1 MAVKSVEKIWMNGKL
16 IDWAEAKVHILSHV
30 IHYGSSFFEGI
41 RCYKSKNGPAVFRLG
56 DHVKRLILSAKVFRA
71 EIPYSFDQIFDAILE
86 TIRANDLENCY
97 IRPIAYRGYDDLNVN
112 PLKNPVELTIA
123 AYEWGS
129 YLGQGAHE
137 SGIDVC
143 VSSWRR
149 STPDTTPT
157 MAKIGG
163 AYMNSQLIKM
173 EAIVNGFSEG
183 IALDV
188 NGYVGEGSGENL
200 FLVQDNIIY
209 TPGIHNGILSGIT
222 RKSVIS
228 LAQDLGY
235 EVKEGNL
242 MREMLYMADE
252 MFFSGT
258 AAEITPIRSVDKMN
272 VGNGMPGKVTK
283 ELQHAFFDVVK
294 EGNDR
299 HGWLTYV
306 DGKDRILP
314 LTNINAR

>member
-1 MAVKSVEKIWMNGKL
+1 MPVKKVEKIWMNGKL
-16 IDWAEAKVHILSHV
+16 VNWDDAKVHILSHV

-41 RCYKSKNGPAVFRLG
+41 RCYKTPQGPAVFRLS
-56 DHVKRLILSAKVFRA
+56 DHVKRLIFSAKVFRA
-71 EIPYSFDQIFDAILE
+71 EIPFSHDEIFDAILT
-86 TIRANDLENCY
+86 TIKTNELENCY

-173 EAIVNGFSEG
+173 EAITNGFSEG

-200 FLVQDNIIY
+200 FLVHDNIIY

-222 RKSVIS
+222 RKTIMTI
-228 LAQDLGY
+228 AKEMGY
-235 EVKEGNL
+235 EIVEGNL

-283 ELQHAFFDVVK
+283 QLQEAFFDIVK
-294 EGNDR
+294 NGNDKY
-299 HGWLTYV
+299 GWLTYV
-306 DGKDRILP
+306 DGNEKIL
-314 LTNINAR
+314 NMQKISS

>member
-1 MAVKSVEKIWMNGKL
+1 MAVKRVEKIWMNGKL
-16 IDWAEAKVHILSHV
+16 INWDDAKVHVLSHV

-41 RCYKSKNGPAVFRLG
+41 RCYKSKNGPAVFRLS
-56 DHVKRLILSAKVFRA
+56 DHVKRLIHSARIFRA
-71 EIPYSFDQIFDAILE
+71 EIPYTYDEIFDAIIE
-86 TIRANDLENCY
+86 TIKTNELENCY

-173 EAIVNGFSEG
+173 EAIVNGYTEG

-200 FLVQDNIIY
+200 FVVQDNILY

-222 RKSVIS
+222 RKSVMI
-228 LAQDLGY
+228 LAKDLGY
-235 EVKEGNL
+235 EVKEGSL

-252 MFFSGT
+252 LFFSGT
-258 AAEITPIRSVDKMN
+258 AAEITPIRSVDKMI
-272 VGNGMPGKVTK
+272 VGQGMPGKITK
-283 ELQHAFFDVVK
+283 QLQEAFFDVVR
-294 EGNDR
+294 EGNDKYN
-299 HGWLTYV
+299 WLTYI
-306 DGKDRILP
+306 DGNEKILN
-314 LTNINAR
+314 LQNINAS

>member
-1 MAVKSVEKIWMNGKL
+1 MPVKKVEKIWMNGKL
-16 IDWAEAKVHILSHV
+16 VNWDDAKVHILSHV

-41 RCYKSKNGPAVFRLG
+41 RCYKTPQGPAVFRLS
-56 DHVKRLILSAKVFRA
+56 DHVKRLIFSAKVFRA
-71 EIPYSFDQIFDAILE
+71 EIPFSHDEIFDAILT
-86 TIRANDLENCY
+86 TIKTNELENCY

-173 EAIVNGFSEG
+173 EAITNGFSEG

-200 FLVQDNIIY
+200 FLVHDNIIY

-222 RKSVIS
+222 RKTIMTI
-228 LAQDLGY
+228 AKEMGY
-235 EVKEGNL
+235 QIVEGNL

-283 ELQHAFFDVVK
+283 QLQEAFFDIVK
-294 EGNDR
+294 NGNDKY
-299 HGWLTYV
+299 GWLTYV
-306 DGKDRILP
+306 DGNEKIL
-314 LTNINAR
+314 NMQKISS

>member
-1 MAVKSVEKIWMNGKL
+1 MPVKKVEKIWMNGKL
-16 IDWAEAKVHILSHV
+16 INWDEAKVHILSHV

-41 RCYKSKNGPAVFRLG
+41 RCYKTPQGPAVFRLS
-56 DHVKRLILSAKVFRA
+56 DHVKRLIFSAKVFRA
-71 EIPYSFDQIFDAILE
+71 EIPFSHDEIFDAILA
-86 TIRANDLENCY
+86 TIKTNELENCY

-173 EAIVNGFSEG
+173 EAITNGFSEG

-200 FLVQDNIIY
+200 FLVHDNIIY

-222 RKSVIS
+222 RKSVMRI
-228 LAQDLGY
+228 AKDMGY
-235 EVKEGNL
+235 EIVEGNL

-272 VGNGMPGKVTK
+272 IGNGMPGKVTK
-283 ELQHAFFDVVK
+283 QLQEAFFDIVK
-294 EGNDR
+294 NGNDKY
-299 HGWLTYV
+299 GWLTYV
-306 DGKDRILP
+306 DGNEKILNMQK
-314 LTNINAR
+314 LSS

>member
-1 MAVKSVEKIWMNGKL
+1 MPVKKVEKIWMNGKL
-16 IDWAEAKVHILSHV
+16 VNWDDAKVHILSHV

-41 RCYKSKNGPAVFRLG
+41 RCYKTPQGPAVFRLS
-56 DHVKRLILSAKVFRA
+56 DHVKRLIFSAKVFRA
-71 EIPYSFDQIFDAILE
+71 EIPFSHDEIFDAILT
-86 TIRANDLENCY
+86 TIKTNELENCY

-173 EAIVNGFSEG
+173 EAITNGFSEG

-200 FLVQDNIIY
+200 FLVHDNIIY

-222 RKSVIS
+222 RKTIMTI
-228 LAQDLGY
+228 AKEMGY
-235 EVKEGNL
+235 QIVEGNL

-283 ELQHAFFDVVK
+283 QLQEAFFDIVK
-294 EGNDR
+294 NGNDKY
-299 HGWLTYV
+299 GWLTYV
-306 DGKDRILP
+306 DGNEKILKMQK
-314 LTNINAR
+314 ISS

>member
-1 MAVKSVEKIWMNGKL
+1 MPVKKVEKIWMNGKL
-16 IDWAEAKVHILSHV
+16 INWDEAKVHILSHV

-41 RCYKSKNGPAVFRLG
+41 RCYKTPQGPAVFRLS
-56 DHVKRLILSAKVFRA
+56 DHVKRLIFSAKVFRA
-71 EIPYSFDQIFDAILE
+71 EIPFSHDEIFDAILA
-86 TIRANDLENCY
+86 TIKTNELENCY

-173 EAIVNGFSEG
+173 EAITNGFSEG

-200 FLVQDNIIY
+200 FVVHDNIIY

-222 RKSVIS
+222 RKSVMRI
-228 LAQDLGY
+228 AKDLGY
-235 EVKEGNL
+235 EIVEGNL

-283 ELQHAFFDVVK
+283 QLQEAFFDIVK
-294 EGNDR
+294 NGNDKY
-299 HGWLTYV
+299 GWLTYV
-306 DGKDRILP
+306 DGNEKILNMQK
-314 LTNINAR
+314 LSS

>member
-1 MAVKSVEKIWMNGKL
+1 MPVKKVEKIWMNGKF
-16 IDWAEAKVHILSHV
+16 INWDDAKVHVLSHV
-30 IHYGSSFFEGI
+30 LHYGSSFFEGI
-41 RCYKSKNGPAVFRLG
+41 RCYKTKQGPAVFRLN
-56 DHVKRLILSAKVFRA
+56 DHVKRLIFSARVFRA
-71 EIPYSFDQIFDAILE
+71 EIPYSNDEISEAIVD
-86 TIRANDLENCY
+86 TIKINELENCY
-97 IRPIAYRGYDDLNVN
+97 IRPIAYRGYEDLNVN

-183 IALDV
+183 IALDA

-200 FLVQDNIIY
+200 FIVHDDILY

-222 RKSVIS
+222 RNSVMT
-228 LAQDLGY
+228 LANDLGC
-235 EVKEGNL
+235 EVREGSL
-242 MREMLYMADE
+242 MREMLYGADE
-252 MFFSGT
+252 MFFCGT
-258 AAEITPIRSVDKMN
+258 AAEITPIRSIDKMI
-272 VGNGMPGKVTK
+272 VGNGMPGKITK
-283 ELQHAFFDVVK
+283 QIQESFSDVVK
-294 EGNDR
+294 GGNDKY
-299 HGWLTYV
+299 GWLTFL
-306 DGKDRILP
+306 DGEERI
-314 LTNINAR
+314 INMKQVK

>member
-16 IDWAEAKVHILSHV
+16 INWDDAKVHVLSHV

-41 RCYKSKNGPAVFRLG
+41 RCYKTKQGPAVFRLG
-56 DHVKRLILSAKVFRA
+56 DHVKRLIFSAKVFRA
-71 EIPYSFDQIFDAILE
+71 EIPYTYDETFDAIID
-86 TIRANDLENCY
+86 TIKVNDLENCY
-97 IRPIAYRGYDDLNVN
+97 IRPIAYRGYEDLNVN

-137 SGIDVC
+137 AGIDVC

-173 EAIVNGFSEG
+173 EAIVNGFAEG

-188 NGYVGEGSGENL
+188 NGHVGEGSGENL
-200 FLVQDNIIY
+200 FVVHDNILY

-222 RKSVIS
+222 RKSVMT
-228 LAQDLGY
+228 LAKDMGY
-235 EVKEGNL
+235 EVVEGNL

-258 AAEITPIRSVDKMN
+258 AAEITPIRSVDKML
-272 VGNGMPGKVTK
+272 VGTGMPGKVTK
-283 ELQHAFFDVVK
+283 ELQQAFFDVVK
-294 EGNDR
+294 QGNDKY
-299 HGWLTYV
+299 GWLTFI
-306 DGKDRILP
+306 DGKDKILP
-314 LTNINAR
+314 MKNINAS

>member
-1 MAVKSVEKIWMNGKL
+1 MPVKKVEKIWMNGKHVNW
-16 IDWAEAKVHILSHV
+16 DEAKVHVLSHV
-30 IHYGSSFFEGI
+30 LHYGSSFFEGI
-41 RCYKSKNGPAVFRLG
+41 RCYKTKQGPAVFRLG
-56 DHVKRLILSAKVFRA
+56 EHVTRLIHSARVFRA
-71 EIPYSFDQIFDAILE
+71 EIPYSHDEIFEAIVD
-86 TIRANDLENCY
+86 TIKVNDLENCY
-97 IRPIAYRGYDDLNVN
+97 IRPIAYRGYEDLNVN

-188 NGYVGEGSGENL
+188 NGYIGEGSGENL
-200 FLVQDNIIY
+200 FLVQDGILY

-222 RKSVIS
+222 RKSIMT
-228 LAQDLGY
+228 LAKDLGF
-235 EVKEGNL
+235 EVKEGSL

-252 MFFSGT
+252 VFFCGT
-258 AAEITPIRSVDKMN
+258 AAEITPIRSVDKMI

-283 ELQHAFFDVVK
+283 QMQEAFFDVVK
-294 EGNDR
+294 EGNDKY
-299 HGWLTYV
+299 GWLTFL
-306 DGKDRILP
+306 DGKERIL
-314 LTNINAR
+314 NMKQVK

>member
-1 MAVKSVEKIWMNGKL
+1 MPVKKVEKIWMNGKL
-16 IDWAEAKVHILSHV
+16 VNWDDAKVHILSHV

-41 RCYKSKNGPAVFRLG
+41 RCYKTPQGPAVFRLS
-56 DHVKRLILSAKVFRA
+56 DHVKRLIFSAKVFRA
-71 EIPYSFDQIFDAILE
+71 EIPYSHDEIFDAILT
-86 TIRANDLENCY
+86 TIKTNELENCY

-173 EAIVNGFSEG
+173 EAITNGFSEG

-200 FLVQDNIIY
+200 FLVHDNIIY

-222 RKSVIS
+222 RKTIMTI
-228 LAQDLGY
+228 AKEMGY
-235 EVKEGNL
+235 QIVEGNL

-283 ELQHAFFDVVK
+283 QLQEAFFDIVK
-294 EGNDR
+294 NGNDKY
-299 HGWLTYV
+299 GWLTYV
-306 DGKDRILP
+306 DGNEKIL
-314 LTNINAR
+314 NMQKISS

>member
-1 MAVKSVEKIWMNGKL
+1 MPVKKVEKIWMNGKL
-16 IDWAEAKVHILSHV
+16 INWDEAKVHILSHV

-41 RCYKSKNGPAVFRLG
+41 RCYKTPQGPAVFRLS
-56 DHVKRLILSAKVFRA
+56 DHVKRLIFSAKVFRA
-71 EIPYSFDQIFDAILE
+71 EIPFSHDEIFDAILA
-86 TIRANDLENCY
+86 TIKTNELENCY

-173 EAIVNGFSEG
+173 EAITNGFSEG

-200 FLVQDNIIY
+200 FLVHDNIIY

-222 RKSVIS
+222 RKSVMRI
-228 LAQDLGY
+228 AKDMGY
-235 EVKEGNL
+235 EIVEGNL

-283 ELQHAFFDVVK
+283 QLQEAFFDIVK
-294 EGNDR
+294 NGNDKY
-299 HGWLTYV
+299 GWLTYV
-306 DGKDRILP
+306 DGNEKILNMQK
-314 LTNINAR
+314 LSS

>member
-16 IDWAEAKVHILSHV
+16 IDWAEAKVHVLSHV

-56 DHVKRLILSAKVFRA
+56 DHVRRLILSAKVFRA
-71 EIPYSFDQIFDAILE
+71 EIPYTYEQIFEAILD
-86 TIRANDLENCY
+86 TIKMNDLENCY

-183 IALDV
+183 IALDA

-222 RKSVIS
+222 RKSVIT
-228 LAQDLGY
+228 LAKDLGY

-283 ELQHAFFDVVK
+283 ELQHAFFDVVR

-314 LTNINAR
+314 LKNINAG

>member
-1 MAVKSVEKIWMNGKL
+1 MAVKAVEKIWMNGKHVNW
-16 IDWAEAKVHILSHV
+16 DDAKIHVLSHV
-30 IHYGSSFFEGI
+30 IHYGSAFFEGI
-41 RCYKSKNGPAVFRLG
+41 RCYDTKVGPAVFRLSE
-56 DHVKRLILSAKVFRA
+56 HVKRLIFSARVYRA
-71 EIPYSFDQIFDAILE
+71 DIPYSHDEIFNAIID
-86 TIRANDLENCY
+86 TIKVNDLRACY

-173 EAIVNGFSEG
+173 EALVNGFSEG

-200 FLVQDNIIY
+200 FLVIDNVLY
-209 TPGIHNGILSGIT
+209 TPGLHNGILSGIT
-222 RKSVIS
+222 RKSVMT
-228 LAQDLGY
+228 LAKELGY
-235 EVKEGNL
+235 EVVEGNI

-252 MFFSGT
+252 LFFTGT
-258 AAEITPIRSVDKMN
+258 AAEITPIRSVDKMII
-272 VGNGMPGKVTK
+272 GKGMPGKVTK
-283 ELQHAFFDVVK
+283 EIQEAFHEIVVNGADK
-294 EGNDR
+294 
-299 HGWLTYV
+299 HGWLTFI
-306 DGKDRILP
+306 DGKEKILS
-314 LTNINAR
+314 INSIQAG

>member
-1 MAVKSVEKIWMNGKL
+1 MPVKKVEKIWMNGKL
-16 IDWAEAKVHILSHV
+16 INWDEAKVHILSHV

-41 RCYKSKNGPAVFRLG
+41 RCYKTPQGPAVFRLS
-56 DHVKRLILSAKVFRA
+56 DHVKRLIFSAKVFRA
-71 EIPYSFDQIFDAILE
+71 EIPFSHDEIFDAILA
-86 TIRANDLENCY
+86 TIKTNELENCY

-173 EAIVNGFSEG
+173 EAITNGFSEG

-200 FLVQDNIIY
+200 FLVHDNIIY

-222 RKSVIS
+222 RKSVMRI
-228 LAQDLGY
+228 AKDMGY
-235 EVKEGNL
+235 EIVEGNL

-283 ELQHAFFDVVK
+283 QLQEAFFDIVK
-294 EGNDR
+294 NGNDKY
-299 HGWLTYV
+299 GWLTYI
-306 DGKDRILP
+306 DGNEKILNMQK
-314 LTNINAR
+314 LSS

>member
-16 IDWAEAKVHILSHV
+16 IDWAEAKVHVLSHV

-41 RCYKSKNGPAVFRLG
+41 RCYKSKNGAAVFRLG

-71 EIPYSFDQIFDAILE
+71 EIPYSYDQIFDAILE

-222 RKSVIS
+222 RKSVIT
-228 LAQDLGY
+228 LAKDLGY

-242 MREMLYMADE
+242 MREMLYMSDE

-314 LTNINAR
+314 LKNINAV

>member
-1 MAVKSVEKIWMNGKL
+1 MPVKKVEKIWMNGKL
-16 IDWAEAKVHILSHV
+16 VNWDDAKVHILSHV

-41 RCYKSKNGPAVFRLG
+41 RCYKTPQGPAVFRLS
-56 DHVKRLILSAKVFRA
+56 DHVKRLIFSAKVFRA
-71 EIPYSFDQIFDAILE
+71 EIPFSHDEIFDAILT
-86 TIRANDLENCY
+86 TIKTNELENCY

-173 EAIVNGFSEG
+173 EAITNGFSEG

-200 FLVQDNIIY
+200 FLVHDNIIY

-222 RKSVIS
+222 RKTIMTI
-228 LAQDLGY
+228 AKEMGY
-235 EVKEGNL
+235 QIVEGNL

-258 AAEITPIRSVDKMN
+258 AAEITPIRSDDKMN

-283 ELQHAFFDVVK
+283 QLQEAFFDIVK
-294 EGNDR
+294 NGNDKY
-299 HGWLTYV
+299 GWLTYV
-306 DGKDRILP
+306 DGNEKIL
-314 LTNINAR
+314 NMQKISS

>member
-1 MAVKSVEKIWMNGKL
+1 MAVKKVEKIWMNGKHV
-16 IDWAEAKVHILSHV
+16 DWDDAKVHILSHV

-41 RCYKSKNGPAVFRLG
+41 RCYKTPHGPAVFRLG
-56 DHVKRLILSAKVFRA
+56 DHVKRLIYSAKIFRA
-71 EIPYSFDQIFDAILE
+71 EIPFSYEQIFDAIID
-86 TIRANDLENCY
+86 TIKINELENCY

-173 EAIVNGFSEG
+173 EAITNGFAEG

-200 FLVQDNIIY
+200 FLVHDNIIY

-222 RKSVIS
+222 RKSVMRI
-228 LAQDLGY
+228 ARDLGY
-235 EVKEGNL
+235 EIVDGNL

-272 VGNGMPGKVTK
+272 VGNGMPGRVTK
-283 ELQHAFFDVVK
+283 ELQAAFFDVVK
-294 EGNDR
+294 QGNDKY
-299 HGWLTYV
+299 GWLTYI

-314 LTNINAR
+314 MKNINAV

>member
-1 MAVKSVEKIWMNGKL
+1 MAVKRVEKIWMNGKL
-16 IDWAEAKVHILSHV
+16 VDWDDAKIHVLSHV

-41 RCYKSKNGPAVFRLG
+41 RCYKSKQGAAVFRLSE
-56 DHVKRLILSAKVFRA
+56 HVKRLINSARVFRA
-71 EIPYSFDQIFDAILE
+71 EIPYSHDEIFDAILA
-86 TIRANDLENCY
+86 TIKSNDLENCY

-200 FLVQDNIIY
+200 FLVLDNVLY

-222 RKSVIS
+222 RKTVMT
-228 LAQDLGY
+228 LAKDLGY
-235 EVKEGNL
+235 EIKEGNL

-252 MFFSGT
+252 LFFSGT
-258 AAEITPIRSVDKMN
+258 AAEITPIRSVDKMI
-272 VGNGMPGKVTK
+272 VGSGMPGKVTK
-283 ELQHAFFDVVK
+283 QLQEAFFDVVK
-294 EGNDR
+294 EGNDK

-306 DGKDRILP
+306 DGDNKILN
-314 LTNINAR
+314 LQNINAS

>member
-1 MAVKSVEKIWMNGKL
+1 MPVKKVEKIWMNGKL
-16 IDWAEAKVHILSHV
+16 INWDDAKVHILSHV

-41 RCYKSKNGPAVFRLG
+41 RCYKTPQGPAVFRLS
-56 DHVKRLILSAKVFRA
+56 DHVKRLIFSAKVFRA
-71 EIPYSFDQIFDAILE
+71 EIPFSHDEIFDAILA
-86 TIRANDLENCY
+86 TIKTNELENCY

-173 EAIVNGFSEG
+173 EAITNGFSEG

-200 FLVQDNIIY
+200 FIIHDNIIY

-222 RKSVIS
+222 RKSVMRI
-228 LAQDLGY
+228 AKDMGY
-235 EVKEGNL
+235 EIVEGNL

-283 ELQHAFFDVVK
+283 QLQEAFFDIVK
-294 EGNDR
+294 NGNDKY
-299 HGWLTYV
+299 GWLTYV
-306 DGKDRILP
+306 DGNEKILNMQK
-314 LTNINAR
+314 LSS

>member
-1 MAVKSVEKIWMNGKL
+1 
-16 IDWAEAKVHILSHV
+16 IL
-30 IHYGSSFFEGI
+30 
-41 RCYKSKNGPAVFRLG
+41 A
-56 DHVKRLILSAKVFRA
+56 
-71 EIPYSFDQIFDAILE
+71 
-86 TIRANDLENCY
+86 TIKTNELENCY

-173 EAIVNGFSEG
+173 EAITNGFSEG

-200 FLVQDNIIY
+200 FIIHDNIIY

-222 RKSVIS
+222 RKSVMRI
-228 LAQDLGY
+228 AKDMGY
-235 EVKEGNL
+235 EIVEGNL

-283 ELQHAFFDVVK
+283 QLQEAFFDIVK
-294 EGNDR
+294 NGNDKY
-299 HGWLTYV
+299 GWLTYV
-306 DGKDRILP
+306 DGNEKILNMQK
-314 LTNINAR
+314 LSS

>member
-16 IDWAEAKVHILSHV
+16 INWDDAKVHVLSHV

-41 RCYKSKNGPAVFRLG
+41 RCYKTKQGPAVFRLG
-56 DHVKRLILSAKVFRA
+56 DHVKRLIFSAKVFRA
-71 EIPYSFDQIFDAILE
+71 EIPYTYDEIFDAIID
-86 TIRANDLENCY
+86 TIKVNDLENCY
-97 IRPIAYRGYDDLNVN
+97 IRPIAYRGYEDLNVN

-137 SGIDVC
+137 AGIDVC

-188 NGYVGEGSGENL
+188 NGHVGEGSGENL
-200 FLVQDNIIY
+200 FVVHDNILY

-222 RKSVIS
+222 RKSVMT
-228 LAQDLGY
+228 LAKDMGY
-235 EVKEGNL
+235 EVVEGNL

-258 AAEITPIRSVDKMN
+258 AAEITPIRSVDKML
-272 VGNGMPGKVTK
+272 VGTGMPGKITK
-283 ELQHAFFDVVK
+283 ELQQAFFDVVK
-294 EGNDR
+294 QGNDKY
-299 HGWLTYV
+299 GWLTFI
-306 DGKDRILP
+306 DGKDKILP
-314 LTNINAR
+314 MKNINAS

>member
-16 IDWAEAKVHILSHV
+16 INWDDAKIHVLSHV

-41 RCYKSKNGPAVFRLG
+41 RCYKTKQGPAVFRLA
-56 DHVKRLILSAKVFRA
+56 DHVKRLIFSAKVFRA
-71 EIPYSFDQIFDAILE
+71 EIPYTYDEIFDAIID

-97 IRPIAYRGYDDLNVN
+97 IRPIAYRGYEDLNVN

-137 SGIDVC
+137 AGIDVC

-188 NGYVGEGSGENL
+188 NGHVGEGSGENL
-200 FLVQDNIIY
+200 FVVHDNILY
-209 TPGIHNGILSGIT
+209 TPGIHNGILGGIT
-222 RKSVIS
+222 RKSVMT
-228 LAQDLGY
+228 LAKEMGY
-235 EVKEGNL
+235 QVVEGNL
-242 MREMLYMADE
+242 MREMLYLADE

-258 AAEITPIRSVDKMN
+258 AAEITPIRSVDKML

-283 ELQHAFFDVVK
+283 ELQQAFFDIVK
-294 EGNDR
+294 QGIDKHN
-299 HGWLTYV
+299 WLTFI
-306 DGKDRILP
+306 DGKDKILP
-314 LTNINAR
+314 MKNINAS